1 VTSQGQRFRRRSLR
15 RGYKVEEV
23 DTFLD
28 RVEATL
34 NGQRADPPVRANEVH
49 EVVFRVKFG
58 GYDEWQVD
66 LHLDRVERQLAELE
80 PDAAVNHS
88 MPSDRGFDRMPVPER
103 GPGGPSGRDDRMMP
117 DRSGF
122 DRPGGD
128 RPGFD
133 RPGLDRPGFDR
144 PVAPGVPMSA
154 ASGPMPGGRPAPGA
168 GGPPGSPGAGVPV
181 AGMPSAGMPPLPNRP
196 APGGNAPTT
205 NFQRYDDRGE
215 PTEAPYGPPPGS
227 YPPPGYRNA
236 TFGGA
241 PSFGGGPDQPR
252 PDRPGPDQ
260 QRPDRP
266 GPDQQRP
273 DRPGP
278 DQQRPDRP
286 GPDLQRPDR
295 PGPDPQRPDQ
305 GRPGPGGY
313 GPQDRGI
320 HADRTAEMRLP
331 PPPGVNPR
339 DGGPGAGSRDGGAYG
354 SPVGQPGPGNLPNRP
369 PVPGGF
375 GGPGGQPGPGQGP
388 SQSGPGGPGGV
399 GPNQP
404 AGPPLPPEAQHV
416 DQLRRTFQPRRFG
429 SGYDRAEVDN
439 LFEGIL
445 ATFAGRGRPVGDAE
459 LDPHRFNLVPGG
471 YYEDEVDDALRQ
483 VRDMLRRR

>member
-34 NGQRADPPVRANEVH
+34 NGERVDPPVRANEVH
-49 EVVFRVKFG
+49 DIVFRVKFG

-66 LHLDRVERQLAELE
+66 LHLDRVERQLAEQE
-80 PDAAVNHS
+80 PDGQQ
-88 MPSDRGFDRMPVPER
+88 MPSDRMPERGFDRAPVPER
-103 GPGGPSGRDDRMMP
+103 GPGGMAGRDDRMMP
-117 DRSGF
+117 
-122 DRPGGD
+122 PD

-133 RPGLDRPGFDR
+133 RPGFDRPGFDR
-144 PVAPGVPMSA
+144 PPAPG
-154 ASGPMPGGRPAPGA
+154 GPMTGGQPGGRPAPG
-168 GGPPGSPGAGVPV
+168 GPMGAPGSPGSGMPV
-181 AGMPSAGMPPLPNRP
+181 AGMPAPGLPPLPNRP
-196 APGGNAPTT
+196 APGANGPTT
-205 NFQRYDDRGE
+205 NFPRYDDRGDRGE
-215 PTEAPYGPPPGS
+215 QPEGGYGPPPGS

-236 TFGGA
+236 GYGGPPPTFGGG
-241 PSFGGGPDQPR
+241 PDQPRPDQPRPDQPR

-260 QRPDRP
+260 RPARP
-266 GPDQQRP
+266 GPDQ
-273 DRPGP
+273 
-278 DQQRPDRP
+278 
-286 GPDLQRPDR
+286 
-295 PGPDPQRPDQ
+295 
-305 GRPGPGGY
+305 GRPAPGGY
-313 GPQDRGI
+313 GPDERGI

-331 PPPGVNPR
+331 PPPGVHPR
-339 DGGPGAGSRDGGAYG
+339 DGGPGPRDGGTYG
-354 SPVGQPGPGNLPNRP
+354 SPGGQPGPGGNRP

-375 GGPGGQPGPGQGP
+375 GGPGPGGQPGPGQAP
-388 SQSGPGGPGGV
+388 GPGGPA

-404 AGPPLPPEAQHV
+404 SGPPMPPEAQHV

-445 ATFAGRGRPVGDAE
+445 ATFSGRGRPVGDAE

-471 YYEDEVDDALRQ
+471 YYEDEVDEALRQ